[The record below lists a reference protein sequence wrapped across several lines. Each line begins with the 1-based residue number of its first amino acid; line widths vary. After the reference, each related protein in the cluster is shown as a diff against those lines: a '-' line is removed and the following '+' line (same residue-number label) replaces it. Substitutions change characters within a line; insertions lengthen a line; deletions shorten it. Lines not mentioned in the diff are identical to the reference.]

1 MDIQLPIDLGQIAH
15 ELHLPTERVQ
25 RTVELLDE
33 GNTVPF
39 ISRFRREQ
47 TGGLDEEQIRFI
59 ADAVKRRRQLL
70 DRKQTIL
77 KTIESQGKLTPE
89 VQQEIEH
96 ANNLKRLEDL
106 YLPFKPKKQTL
117 ATQARERGLEPLALE
132 ILNGDIADFESRLSD
147 LVNPEKG
154 LATSTDVLEG
164 IQHIAAERISERA
177 DLRGRLRRL
186 FFRTGL
192 LICSKIEKPEE
203 QQQGEPE
210 ASAPGVESS
219 EPEASAP
226 EVESSEPQ
234 ASAPGV
240 ESSESEASAP
250 GVELSEPEASA
261 PGVLGDAS
269 AEAAAE
275 APAQQTTEATTQPN
289 ESPSIEQATTEPG
302 TTGETSNEAGPTPP
316 ASELPPGRL
325 FEKPV
330 VPVMAPLERKKKKKK
345 KKKLADS
352 AFKDYFDFREP
363 LTKLPPHRTLA
374 INRGERANV
383 LRVKIE
389 VDVDAM
395 LREAEEV
402 AVPQQH
408 PHREFLRQCVRD
420 ALMRLIL
427 PSLEREARRE
437 LSEKAEGHAVEV
449 FVRNLRKLLLQPP
462 VHGRRVL
469 AIDPGFKSGCK
480 IAALDEWGNVL
491 AHGMFYVVG
500 RDDRK
505 DKARQRIAETVRTH
519 NLSVIAIG
527 NGTACRETEA
537 LVADMLSNELKDLDV
552 AYVTVNEAGAS
563 VYSTSPLGREEL
575 PTHDAILRSAVSI
588 GRRLLDPLSELVKI
602 NPANI
607 GVGLYQHDM
616 KAKHLKDS
624 LDAVVESAVNFV
636 GVDVNSASPALLRY
650 VSGLNALTARRIYE
664 YRREHGPFQN
674 REALK
679 NVPGVGE
686 QSFVQAA
693 GFLKILGGDNPLDA
707 TWIHPESYD
716 LAKRVLE
723 RFGSSVE
730 ELAQAVPTPVAP
742 PKKDAPKFGEGLVGR
757 TEEVGGTD
765 DVANTAQAG
774 DNTESLTSHVELAQS
789 ETVGVLDAAALASGV
804 IMASEDEPLAQAAE
818 GAIQTEEAIVTAALN
833 ETPSDDAIA
842 LLMPESISSDHV
854 SVEHLQANVAG
865 EVIEETVALPAATI
879 DVRANDAAPAEAPAA
894 AAAAAK
900 PNPLAE
906 KLANVDIRSAADE
919 LQTSP
924 LLLEDIVWSLRRP
937 GRDPREE
944 LPAPVF
950 RRGIMKLED
959 LQKDMELQGTVLN
972 VVDFG
977 AFVDIGLSD
986 SGLVHI
992 SRLADRFIRDPH
1004 EVVGVGDILKLWV
1017 VEVDK
1022 GRRRVS
1028 LTAIPPGSVRPQRP
1042 AREERPQRAQR
1053 PQQPQQQRP
1062 PQQARPPRPQS
1073 ADGPPRAGGQAGG
1086 RSQQSQ
1092 PSRQPQ
1098 RPQQR
1103 PQGRPQGGPPR
1114 QEQGPRIIERPA
1126 TKPKVVKPITKA
1138 QLEGKKP
1145 LRSFSDLIQLMDK
1158 KKDKPEGEK

>member
-1 MDIQLPIDLGQIAH
+1 MDTQFSIDLGQIAH
-15 ELHLPTERVQ
+15 ELHLPQDRVQ
-25 RTVELLDE
+25 RTVELLDD

-39 ISRFRREQ
+39 ITRYRREQ
-47 TGGLDEEQIRFI
+47 TGGLDEEQIRHI
-59 ADAVKRRRQLL
+59 DDAVKRRRQLL
-70 DRKQTIL
+70 ERKQTIL

-89 VQQEIEH
+89 LQHEIEQAH
-96 ANNLKRLEDL
+96 NLKRLEDL

-117 ATQARERGLEPLALE
+117 ATVAREQGLEPLTLE
-132 ILNGDIADFESRLSD
+132 ILNADIGDFESRLTE

-154 LATSTDVLEG
+154 LSTSTDVLEG
-164 IQHIAAERISERA
+164 IQHIAAEKISERA
-177 DLRGRLRRL
+177 DLRGRLRRI
-186 FFRTGL
+186 FFRSGL
-192 LICSKIEKPEE
+192 LICSKIEKPPEAVAEE
-203 QQQGEPE
+203 QAG
-210 ASAPGVESS
+210 AG
-219 EPEASAP
+219 AP
-226 EVESSEPQ
+226 EQ
-234 ASAPGV
+234 ASPGAG
-240 ESSESEASAP
+240 ELASGGERTPASESESAGEQTAPEHPSAGASEQASEAAVVEESAAGEPVATEAP
-250 GVELSEPEASA
+250 VESPAASD
-261 PGVLGDAS
+261 DAS
-269 AEAAAE
+269 ASVADQIGAASPEAGSETPTATLPVENTAAE
-275 APAQQTTEATTQPN
+275 
-289 ESPSIEQATTEPG
+289 
-302 TTGETSNEAGPTPP
+302 
-316 ASELPPGRL
+316 LPQGRL
-325 FEKPV
+325 FEKPAQ
-330 VPVMAPLERKKKKKK
+330 PVMAPVADKKKKKKK
-345 KKKLADS
+345 KKKLSDS
-352 AFKDYFDFREP
+352 AFKDYFNFREP

-389 VDVDAM
+389 ADVDAM

-402 AVPQQH
+402 AVPPEH
-408 PHREFLRQCVRD
+408 PHKEFLRQCVRD
-420 ALMRLIL
+420 ALTRLII

-480 IAALDEWGNVL
+480 VAALDEWGNVL

-500 RDDRK
+500 RDDRR
-505 DKARQRIAETVRTH
+505 DKARQRIAEMVRQH

-527 NGTACRETEA
+527 NGTAGRETEQ
-537 LVADMLSNELKDLDV
+537 LVADILATELKDLDV

-664 YRREHGPFQN
+664 HRRENGPFKN
-674 REALK
+674 REELK
-679 NVPGVGE
+679 GVPGVGD
-686 QSFVQAA
+686 QTFVQAA

-716 LAKRVLE
+716 VARRVLE

-742 PKKDAPKFGEGLVGR
+742 PKKESPKFAEGLVGFVHVKHDG
-757 TEEVGGTD
+757 E
-765 DVANTAQAG
+765 QAG
-774 DNTESLTSHVELAQS
+774 AGAGEQTSAGAGEQAG
-789 ETVGVLDAAALASGV
+789 VGAGEQEVARVNEAAASAV
-804 IMASEDEPLAQAAE
+804 TSEDDPLEQAAD
-818 GAIQTEEAIVTAALN
+818 GAIQTSEAILTAALN
-833 ETPSDDAIA
+833 ETPSDDSIA
-842 LLMPESISSDHV
+842 LHMPESPPDEV
-854 SVEHLQANVAG
+854 SPEHLQANVAG
-865 EVIEETVALPAATI
+865 EVIEPAA
-879 DVRANDAAPAEAPAA
+879 VPAVEAAPEPPAA
-894 AAAAAK
+894 PK
-900 PNPLAE
+900 PNPIAE
-906 KLANVDIRSAADE
+906 KLANVDVRAAAGD
-919 LQTSP
+919 LQVSP
-924 LLLEDIVWSLRRP
+924 LLLEDIVTSLMRP

-944 LPAPVF
+944 LPPPVF

-977 AFVDIGLSD
+977 AFVDIGLTD

-1004 EVVGVGDILKLWV
+1004 EVVGVGDVLKLWV
-1017 VEVDK
+1017 VEIDK

-1028 LTAIPPGSVRPQRP
+1028 LTAIPPGSVRPPRP
-1042 AREERPQRAQR
+1042 KREERPQRPPR

-1062 PQQARPPRPQS
+1062 QQERPQQQQRPPRS
-1073 ADGPPRAGGQAGG
+1073 AGGPNSG
-1086 RSQQSQ
+1086 
-1092 PSRQPQ
+1092 
-1098 RPQQR
+1098 RPQQGPPPPR
-1103 PQGRPQGGPPR
+1103 QRSPSRRPQGGPPR
-1114 QEQGPRIIERPA
+1114 RDEGPRVIERPA
-1126 TKPKVVKPITKA
+1126 TKPKVVKPLTKA
-1138 QLEGKKP
+1138 QEEGKKP
-1145 LRSFSDLIQLMDK
+1145 LRSFSDLMQLMEK
-1158 KKDKPEGEK
+1158 KKEKKPEPGGAGGEQTA

>member
-1 MDIQLPIDLGQIAH
+1 MDTQLSIDLGQIAH
-15 ELHLPTERVQ
+15 ELHLPHDRVQ
-25 RTVELLDE
+25 RTVELLDD

-39 ISRFRREQ
+39 ITRYRREQ
-47 TGGLDEEQIRFI
+47 TGGLDEEQIRHI
-59 ADAVKRRRQLL
+59 DDAVKRRRQLL
-70 DRKQTIL
+70 ERKQTIL

-89 VQQEIEH
+89 LQHEIEQAH
-96 ANNLKRLEDL
+96 NLKRLEDL

-117 ATQARERGLEPLALE
+117 ATVAREQGLEPLTLE
-132 ILNGDIADFESRLSD
+132 ILNADIGDFESRLTE

-154 LATSTDVLEG
+154 LHTSTDVLEG
-164 IQHIAAERISERA
+164 IQHIAAEKISERA
-177 DLRGRLRRL
+177 DLRGRLRRI
-186 FFRTGL
+186 FFRSGL
-192 LICSKIEKPEE
+192 LICSKIEKPPEAVAEE
-203 QQQGEPE
+203 QGSAGATEQ
-210 ASAPGVESS
+210 ASAGAGEQASGGEGAPATDS
-219 EPEASAP
+219 ESAP
-226 EVESSEPQ
+226 EQPVQSVAPEQ
-234 ASAPGV
+234 ASVGAP
-240 ESSESEASAP
+240 EQASEAAA
-250 GVELSEPEASA
+250 VEEIPTEEP
-261 PGVLGDAS
+261 V
-269 AEAAAE
+269 AAE
-275 APAQQTTEATTQPN
+275 APA
-289 ESPSIEQATTEPG
+289 ESPVSSDDASPSVADQVSAASP
-302 TTGETSNEAGPTPP
+302 EAGSETPTTTLPVESTG
-316 ASELPPGRL
+316 AELPQGRL
-325 FEKPV
+325 FEKPAQ
-330 VPVMAPLERKKKKKK
+330 PAMAPLADKKKKKKK
-345 KKKLADS
+345 KKKLSES
-352 AFKDYFDFREP
+352 AFKDYFNFREP

-389 VDVDAM
+389 ADVDAM

-402 AVPQQH
+402 AVPPQH
-408 PHREFLRQCVRD
+408 PHKEFLRQCVRD
-420 ALMRLIL
+420 ALTRLII

-480 IAALDEWGNVL
+480 VAALDEWGNVL

-500 RDDRK
+500 RDDRR
-505 DKARQRIAETVRTH
+505 DKARQRIAEMVRQH
-519 NLSVIAIG
+519 QLSVIAIG
-527 NGTACRETEA
+527 NGTAGRETEQ
-537 LVADMLSNELKDLDV
+537 LVADILATELKDLDV

-664 YRREHGPFQN
+664 HRRENGPFKN
-674 REALK
+674 REELK
-679 NVPGVGE
+679 SVPGVGD
-686 QSFVQAA
+686 QTFVQAA

-730 ELAQAVPTPVAP
+730 ELAQAVPTPVTP
-742 PKKDAPKFGEGLVGR
+742 PKKEAPKFAEGLVGLVHVKH
-757 TEEVGGTD
+757 EGDAGAPEQASAGAGEQEVPG
-765 DVANTAQAG
+765 A
-774 DNTESLTSHVELAQS
+774 S
-789 ETVGVLDAAALASGV
+789 ETPADELPAPPAAT
-804 IMASEDEPLAQAAE
+804 SEDEPLEQAAD
-818 GAIQTEEAIVTAALN
+818 GAIQTSEAILTAALN
-833 ETPSDDAIA
+833 ETPTDDSIA
-842 LLMPESISSDHV
+842 LHMPESPPDEV
-854 SVEHLQANVAG
+854 SPEHLQANVAG
-865 EVIEETVALPAATI
+865 EVVEGAPSSAAEAAPELPAAS
-879 DVRANDAAPAEAPAA
+879 
-894 AAAAAK
+894 K
-900 PNPLAE
+900 PNPIAE
-906 KLANVDIRSAADE
+906 KLANVDVRAASGD
-919 LQTSP
+919 LQASP
-924 LLLEDIVWSLRRP
+924 LLLEDIVTSLMRP

-944 LPAPVF
+944 LPPPVF

-977 AFVDIGLSD
+977 AFVDIGLTD

-1004 EVVGVGDILKLWV
+1004 EVVGVGDVLKLWV
-1017 VEVDK
+1017 VEIDK

-1028 LTAIPPGSVRPQRP
+1028 LTAIPPGSVRPPRP
-1042 AREERPQRAQR
+1042 KREERPQRPPR

-1062 PQQARPPRPQS
+1062 QQERSQQPRPQRS
-1073 ADGPPRAGGQAGG
+1073 AGGPNSG
-1086 RSQQSQ
+1086 
-1092 PSRQPQ
+1092 
-1098 RPQQR
+1098 RPQQGPPPPRQR
-1103 PQGRPQGGPPR
+1103 PPSRRPQGGPPR
-1114 QEQGPRIIERPA
+1114 RDEGPRVIERPA
-1126 TKPKVVKPITKA
+1126 TKPKVVKPLTKA
-1138 QLEGKKP
+1138 QEEGKKP
-1145 LRSFSDLIQLMDK
+1145 LRSFSDLMQLMEK
-1158 KKDKPEGEK
+1158 KKDKKPPAAEGNEPTEQNDQ

>member
-1 MDIQLPIDLGQIAH
+1 MDTQLSIDLGQIAH
-15 ELHLPTERVQ
+15 ELHLPLDRVQ
-25 RTVELLDE
+25 TTVELLDD

-39 ISRFRREQ
+39 ITRYRREQ
-47 TGGLDEEQIRFI
+47 TGGLDEEQIRLI
-59 ADAVKRRRQLL
+59 DDAVKRRRQVLE
-70 DRKQTIL
+70 RKQTIL

-89 VQQEIEH
+89 LQREIEQ

-106 YLPFKPKKQTL
+106 YLPYKPKKQTL
-117 ATQARERGLEPLALE
+117 ATAARERGLEPLALE
-132 ILNGDIADFESRLSD
+132 ILNGDIADFESRLTE
-147 LVNPEKG
+147 LINPEKG

-177 DLRGRLRRL
+177 DLRGRLRRI
-186 FFRTGL
+186 FFRSGL
-192 LICSKIEKPEE
+192 LICTKIEKPPEAAEGSGEGEKSRGAGEQRSEGEGGETPAGEQPSAVALESPAEE
-203 QQQGEPE
+203 AAATPEAAATETEPISVAAE
-210 ASAPGVESS
+210 VAATPVAEASVATSPEEPSVSVEEVSVAADATAADVVVASAP
-219 EPEASAP
+219 AAT
-226 EVESSEPQ
+226 
-234 ASAPGV
+234 
-240 ESSESEASAP
+240 
-250 GVELSEPEASA
+250 
-261 PGVLGDAS
+261 DA
-269 AEAAAE
+269 
-275 APAQQTTEATTQPN
+275 ATTDT
-289 ESPSIEQATTEPG
+289 AV
-302 TTGETSNEAGPTPP
+302 A
-316 ASELPPGRL
+316 ELPQGRL
-325 FEKPV
+325 FDKPV
-330 VPVMAPLERKKKKKK
+330 LPVMSPLAERKKKKKK
-345 KKKLADS
+345 KKKLSDS

-389 VDVDAM
+389 VDADAM

-402 AVPQQH
+402 AVPHDH

-420 ALMRLIL
+420 ALTRLII

-480 IAALDEWGNVL
+480 VAALDEWGNVL

-500 RDDRK
+500 RDDRR
-505 DKARQRIAETVRTH
+505 DKARQRIAEMVREH

-527 NGTACRETEA
+527 NGTAGRETEQ
-537 LVADMLSNELKDLDV
+537 LVADILATELKDLDV

-664 YRREHGPFQN
+664 YRREHGPFKN
-674 REALK
+674 REDLK
-679 NVPGVGE
+679 NVPSVGD
-686 QSFVQAA
+686 QTFVQAA

-716 LAKRVLE
+716 LAHKVLE

-742 PKKDAPKFGEGLVGR
+742 PKKETPKFGEGLV
-757 TEEVGGTD
+757 TEEGQESGDRGQESGVGGEAEPAMT
-765 DVANTAQAG
+765 G
-774 DNTESLTSHVELAQS
+774 ESVS
-789 ETVGVLDAAALASGV
+789 SGPV
-804 IMASEDEPLAQAAE
+804 NEDEPLEQAAD
-818 GAIQTEEAIVTAALN
+818 GALQTSEAILTAALN
-833 ETPSDDAIA
+833 ETPTDDSIA
-842 LLMPESISSDHV
+842 LHMPESPPDEASP
-854 SVEHLQANVAG
+854 EYLQANVAG
-865 EVIEETVALPAATI
+865 EVFEPPAAEAEQPEPT
-879 DVRANDAAPAEAPAA
+879 AAP
-894 AAAAAK
+894 K
-900 PNPLAE
+900 PNPIAE
-906 KLANVDIRSAADE
+906 KLAHVDVQAAAAE
-919 LQTSP
+919 LNASP
-924 LLLEDIVWSLRRP
+924 LLLEDIVTSLMRP

-944 LPAPVF
+944 LPPPVF

-977 AFVDIGLSD
+977 AFVDIGLTD

-1004 EVVGVGDILKLWV
+1004 EVVGIGDVLKLWV
-1017 VEVDK
+1017 VDVDK

-1028 LTAIPPGSVRPQRP
+1028 LTAIPPGSVRPPRP
-1042 AREERPQRAQR
+1042 KREERPQRPPR
-1053 PQQPQQQRP
+1053 PQQPQQQ
-1062 PQQARPPRPQS
+1062 QRPPRP
-1073 ADGPPRAGGQAGG
+1073 AGGPPSG
-1086 RSQQSQ
+1086 
-1092 PSRQPQ
+1092 
-1098 RPQQR
+1098 RPQQGPPPPRQQR
-1103 PQGRPQGGPPR
+1103 PSRRPQGGPPR
-1114 QEQGPRIIERPA
+1114 RDEGPRVIERPA
-1126 TKPKVVKPITKA
+1126 TKPKVVKPLTKA
-1138 QLEGKKP
+1138 QEEGKKP
-1145 LRSFSDLIQLMDK
+1145 LRSFSDLMQLMEK
-1158 KKDKPEGEK
+1158 KKDKKSETPPGPEPMTNDQ